1 MRKIVFLLLL
11 LISSVVGQLPQLQN
25 HLIQH
30 KYYTLNYNEQHEQ
43 ADWVMY
49 KLSPAM
55 LKNRVVD
62 RKDCFRMDKMVRSKS
77 ASSSDYS
84 KSGYDK
90 GHLCPSADM
99 LFDSIAMVETFFMS
113 NMSPQKPYF
122 NRGIWKKLEGFT
134 RNYVMVQ
141 DGVYVVTGPI
151 LTNNLNTI
159 GKNKVSI
166 PNYYYK
172 ILVDNDMDKAIG
184 FLMKNEKTSLPLDS
198 FVVSID
204 SLEKLTGMDFFSIHE
219 EIESRRG
226 NIIRWK

>member
-1 MRKIVFLLLL
+1 MRKIVFLLL